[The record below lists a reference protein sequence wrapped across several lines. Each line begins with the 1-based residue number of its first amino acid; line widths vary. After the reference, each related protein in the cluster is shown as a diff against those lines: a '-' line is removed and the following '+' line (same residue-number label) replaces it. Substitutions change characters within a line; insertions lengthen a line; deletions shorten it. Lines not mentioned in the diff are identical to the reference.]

1 MNPYRNR
8 WLVTLGSHCIAGLLT
23 ILTGVQP
30 AHAQAPGITVS
41 GNQLVT
47 TSTGTLEGHVYSA
60 GASVVLRG
68 VNLSGAE
75 YACETGTVWDTPQG
89 NQTTI
94 NEMMNNWHSN
104 VVRVPLNEDCW
115 LGINGEPSAPLT
127 VAQYQSGIVTFANLA
142 NASGMIVEVDLHFG
156 SGGKCVPKS
165 DDYPGMDQDHASA
178 FWQSVATTFKGNR
191 SVIFNLINEPHSSS
205 DIRRRVL

>member
-1 MNPYRNR
+1 MNPYRNK
-8 WLVTLGSHCIAGLLT
+8 WLVTLASHCIAGLLT
-23 ILTGVQP
+23 ILTGMQP

-75 YACETGTVWDTPQG
+75 YACETGTVWDTPQE
-89 NQTTI
+89 NQTAI

-115 LGINGEPSAPLT
+115 LGINGEPSAPL
-127 VAQYQSGIVTFANLA
+127 AAHLSRI
-142 NASGMIVEVDLHFG
+142 S
-156 SGGKCVPKS
+156 
-165 DDYPGMDQDHASA
+165 
-178 FWQSVATTFKGNR
+178 
-191 SVIFNLINEPHSSS
+191 
-205 DIRRRVL
+205 